1 MFSIGEYIIY
11 GNSGVCLV
19 EDISVMGSGEAKK
32 EYYCLK
38 PVNDREGKIFTPVD
52 NNKVFMRRIL
62 SSEEAKKL
70 IDNIPDIEQ
79 MWIADERKRESDYK
93 QALQTCDC
101 RELIRIIKT
110 MYLRRRERLARGM
123 KSTVIDDR
131 YLREAENNLY
141 CELSLAMGKEK
152 KEMEAY
158 ISERIELLDV

>member
-11 GNSGVCLV
+11 GSNGVCLV
-19 EDISVMGSGEAKK
+19 EDINVMGSGESKK

-52 NNKVFMRRIL
+52 NKKVIMRRIL
-62 SSEEAKKL
+62 SLEEATEL

-79 MWIADERKRESDYK
+79 MWITDERKRESDYK

-110 MYLRRRERLARGM
+110 MHLRKQERLAKGM
-123 KSTVIDDR
+123 KSTVVDDR

-141 CELSLAMGKEK
+141 SELSLAMGKEK
-152 KEMEAY
+152 NEMEAY
-158 ISERIELLDV
+158 ISERIELVNV